1 MAAVRGTPAEKA
13 ATARRRCPAPTAPR
27 PWAASSRPQPVYWPQ
42 VLTPRSRAGSASP
55 WTSRTAGGG
64 DPGALP
70 AGRYRSM
77 ASSRPSAGGESRPG
91 PASGR
96 GGDGRAA
103 SPGRSGAWRRSYR
116 SGRQGRPIDGAGAA
130 DQIWRARTPRSV
142 EVEMAE
148 PRTAAVMEALAS
160 VYDPC
165 CQEKGLSVVDMGLVR
180 KVDLDG
186 DQARVELL
194 LTTGWC
200 PFAANLVGQI
210 TERVAALPG
219 MAGSTVEI
227 VWDEPLTTDRLSDK
241 ARRTL
246 RFLPHPKEVGE

>member
-1 MAAVRGTPAEKA
+1 
-13 ATARRRCPAPTAPR
+13 
-27 PWAASSRPQPVYWPQ
+27 
-42 VLTPRSRAGSASP
+42 
-55 WTSRTAGGG
+55 
-64 DPGALP
+64 
-70 AGRYRSM
+70 
-77 ASSRPSAGGESRPG
+77 
-91 PASGR
+91 
-96 GGDGRAA
+96 
-103 SPGRSGAWRRSYR
+103 
-116 SGRQGRPIDGAGAA
+116 
-130 DQIWRARTPRSV
+130 
-142 EVEMAE
+142 MAE
-148 PRTAAVMEALAS
+148 HRTAAVMEALAS

-210 TERVAALPG
+210 SERVAALPG

-227 VWDEPLTTDRLSDK
+227 VWDEPWTTDRLSDK

-246 RFLPHPKEVGE
+246 RFLPHPKEVGPLSATTRSCSTAWPTSSTSRRRTPWGRRGRCSSITCTPSTTP